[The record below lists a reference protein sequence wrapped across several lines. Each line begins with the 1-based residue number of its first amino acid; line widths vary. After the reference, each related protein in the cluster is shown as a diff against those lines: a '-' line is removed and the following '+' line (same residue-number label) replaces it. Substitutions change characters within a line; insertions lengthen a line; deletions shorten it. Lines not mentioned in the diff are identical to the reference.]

1 MTSSSF
7 RHGAVD
13 LSQLAQRAKPT
24 AGPPGARQPAAPAQA
39 APNGPAAATPG
50 TGSYVVE
57 ATERTFEAEV
67 IRRSVKHPVI
77 VELYSP
83 RVATGQQ
90 LSDALAALADEAAGR
105 FLLVRLN
112 VDQAPGIV
120 QALALQA
127 VPTVIAVIGGQV
139 APLFQGVLG
148 KEQAGAYIDQLLKAA
163 VANGIVG
170 RAEPVQ
176 AGAPGAT
183 PSEPNGEEALEADP
197 RFAAADEALAKGD
210 FATAVA
216 EFDKLVQANPN
227 DAEAKSGRAQA
238 GLLARAAVLD
248 PRATLARADA
258 SSDLV
263 DQLAAADVEMITGQA
278 EAAFTRLVGVIG
290 RTSGE
295 DRNTARVRL
304 LELFET
310 LGNSDPRVLK
320 ARRDLMAVLF

>member
-13 LSQLAQRAKPT
+13 LSQLAQRAKPSAAPPGGRQPGGPAQPAT
-24 AGPPGARQPAAPAQA
+24 AG
-39 APNGPAAATPG
+39 GPAAAAG
-50 TGSYVVE
+50 TGSYVLE
-57 ATERTFEAEV
+57 ATEQTFEAEV

-90 LSDALAALADEAAGR
+90 LSDALAALAAESAGR
-105 FLLVRLN
+105 FLLVRVN

-139 APLFQGVLG
+139 APLFQGVLN
-148 KEQAGAYIDQLLKAA
+148 KEQAGTYIDQLLKAA

-176 AGAPGAT
+176 PGASAPE
-183 PSEPNGEEALEADP
+183 PSAEEPLEADP

-210 FATAVA
+210 FAAAVA
-216 EFDKLVQANPN
+216 EFDKLVQANPS
-227 DAEAKSGRAQA
+227 DAEAKAGRAQA

-258 SSDLV
+258 SADLV

-278 EAAFTRLVGVIG
+278 EAAFDRLVGVIG